1 MGFIL
6 PSEISS
12 IVLLISLLLC
22 FVVAAF
28 SFVMLV
34 STKRRKII
42 TVPITLFLS
51 LTVVFIGII
60 FTIISGS
67 NLPLVV
73 TLLFE
78 NVLLLPHYMG
88 MKRHNHDKIFRQKQE
103 EIELFAKQKEEELAA
118 KQREIENAEKT
129 DELQGM
135 SLLRTSLDFV
145 VQSAQ
150 AFSEEAGLPR
160 LLDHIN
166 QGIIRETKADGGA
179 ILLVDDFDDVIAVKS
194 YTGDFP
200 PPYKLPDDVP
210 HKIVRV
216 ETNFRFAQFG
226 LDDNIFG
233 QVVKSGNSEYITNPA
248 EDSRLYQNEPEDF
261 LKLGSYIIIPM
272 KLQDTVI
279 GVIALSRNHDHEV
292 FSELDFQTAQ
302 VLTDFACGAIKSVY
316 SFQEVVEHA
325 DLTRE
330 AEIAGK
336 LQVTLHP
343 KLLPSIPG
351 LSLGSFYNT
360 SEGVCGD
367 YYDVLPSRKDRIS
380 FALADVAG
388 KGMTS
393 LIIMV
398 MIRAILRLVVN
409 TTQSAST
416 ILSWVNR
423 GIALESNIDHFAS
436 LALINYDSTTNK
448 IQYATAGST
457 PILYFNAKTNEMT
470 QISKVTEPVGVEKT
484 TVYADTEMD
493 VNSGD
498 ILVLYSDGVAESVN
512 LAGKQ
517 YSKNRLVQI
526 VTENKHLS
534 GKEIA
539 SLVKTDIKQ
548 FCGSVRQHDD
558 QTVLVIKIQ

>member
-1 MGFIL
+1 MGFTL

-12 IVLLISLLLC
+12 GILLISLILS
-22 FVVAAF
+22 FVVAAYLF
-28 SFVMLV
+28 TLLL
-34 STKRRKII
+34 STKRKKFI
-42 TVPITLFLS
+42 TVPITQFLS
-51 LTVVFIGII
+51 LIVVFIGTI
-60 FTIISGS
+60 FTITSG
-67 NLPLVV
+67 NVLPLVF

-78 NVLLLPHYMG
+78 NILLIPHYMG
-88 MKRHNHDKIFRQKQE
+88 MKNHRFEK
-103 EIELFAKQKEEELAA
+103 KQKEEVVEVVEPVVTQEEVIEEDISKELP
-118 KQREIENAEKT
+118 
-129 DELQGM
+129 GM
-135 SLLRTSLDFV
+135 SLLTTSHEFV
-145 VQSAQ
+145 VQASK
-150 AFSEEAGLPR
+150 AFSEESGLAR
-160 LLDHIN
+160 LLDQIN
-166 QGIIRETKADGGA
+166 NGIIKETKADGGA

-194 YTGDFP
+194 FTGDFP

-216 ETNFRFAQFG
+216 ETNFRFAQFS
-226 LDDNIFG
+226 LDENIFG
-233 QVVKSGNSEYITNPA
+233 QVIKSGQPELITNGK
-248 EDSRLYQNEPEDF
+248 EDSRLYENEPEDF
-261 LKLGSYIIIPM
+261 LKLGSYIIIPL

-279 GVIALSRNHDHEV
+279 GVIALARTHEKEP
-292 FSELDFQTAQ
+292 FSDYDFKAAQ

-336 LQVTLHP
+336 LQLKLHP
-343 KLLPSIPG
+343 KLLPNIPG

-367 YYDVLPSRKDRIS
+367 YYDVLPSRVDRIS
-380 FALADVAG
+380 FILADVAG

-393 LIIMV
+393 LVIMV
-398 MIRAILRLVVN
+398 MIRAIMRLIVN

-436 LALINYDSTTNK
+436 LALINYDSTAKK

-457 PILYFNAKTNEMT
+457 PILYYNSKTDEIT
-470 QISKVTEPVGVEKT
+470 QISKVTEPIGVEKNT
-484 TVYADTEMD
+484 TYTDNELE

-498 ILVLYSDGVAESVN
+498 IIIMYSDGVAESVN
-512 LAGKQ
+512 IAGRQ
-517 YSKNRLVQI
+517 YTKNRLIQI

-539 SLVKTDIKQ
+539 GLVKTDIKQ

-558 QTVLVIKIQ
+558 QTVLIIKIQ

>member
-1 MGFIL
+1 M
-6 PSEISS
+6 PSDISS
-12 IVLLISLLLC
+12 VVLLISLLLS

-28 SFVMLV
+28 LFVLLI
-34 STKRRKII
+34 STRRRREII
-42 TVPITLFLS
+42 VPFTLFLS
-51 LTVVFIGII
+51 LFVVFIGVV
-60 FTIISGS
+60 FTIISG
-67 NLPLVV
+67 NIIPLVS
-73 TLLFE
+73 TLLLE
-78 NVLLLPHYMG
+78 NLLLIPHFMG
-88 MKRHNHDKIFRQKQE
+88 MKKGRHIRREKIEEKQE
-103 EIELFAKQKEEELAA
+103 EIQEIVEEQIEEPEDKE
-118 KQREIENAEKT
+118 IIS
-129 DELQGM
+129 GM
-135 SLLRTSLDFV
+135 SLLQTSHEFV

-166 QGIIRETKADGGA
+166 NGIIKETKADGGA

-194 YTGDFP
+194 FTGDFP

-216 ETNFRFAQFG
+216 ETNFRFAQFT
-226 LDDNIFG
+226 LNDNIFG
-233 QVVKSGNSEYITNPA
+233 QVVKSGVPELITNPT

-279 GVIALSRNHDHEV
+279 GVIALARNHEHEV
-292 FSELDFQTAQ
+292 FSEYDFEAAK

-367 YYDVLPSRKDRIS
+367 YYDVLPSRVDRIS
-380 FALADVAG
+380 FILADVAG

-436 LALINYDSTTNK
+436 LALVNYDSTTKK
-448 IQYATAGST
+448 IQFATAGST
-457 PILYFNAKTNEMT
+457 PILHYNSKTNEIT
-470 QISKVTEPVGVEKT
+470 QISKVTEPIGVEKS
-484 TVYADTEMD
+484 TVYADNELELNT
-493 VNSGD
+493 GD
-498 ILVLYSDGVAESVN
+498 IIIMYSDGVAESVN
-512 LAGKQ
+512 IAGKQ
-517 YSKNRLVQI
+517 YSKNRLIQI

-558 QTVLVIKIQ
+558 QTVLIFKIQ